1 MTKRILVLV
10 LAMAL
15 VVCAFAGCDNTGN
28 DNSGTESSQVEQ
40 PKATYQDIDLNDVVE
55 HKDFTSVYSK
65 IGSKVT
71 IDMVEENED
80 TGLAYATVDGVK
92 YELGMDFLSGAM
104 VYNTKVP
111 AGSEKYTTE
120 EDVFNEWWKLYIQRW
135 NYLAPEVPLYS
146 NQYFDLYNAK
156 IEGLVTTPYWA
167 PADAIVAATV
177 KEGADNS
184 VILGSA
190 TELSGAFRNSS
201 WGKSS
206 PGASDLDIQNLV
218 SGYSTVMTDKSGN
231 MIWNMSTLA
240 EEPVKTLN
248 DDGTLTYT
256 IKVKEGLKFSDGSA
270 INAKNF
276 IAGMLANSTPVAVAA
291 GGTGASGLYNDGY
304 EAFKAYDGTN
314 DGVLVETKNDA
325 GEVVS
330 SVTASKY
337 FKGVKLLGD
346 YSFSV
351 TFKADYANYY
361 YVMSYAGF
369 SPDPMA
375 LYLGDNDIIVAAD
388 GSCGLSDGF
397 YKTVEKDKAKVY
409 VMKDVIINN
418 LKWDSKLPYSGP
430 YTVKNYDESALIA
443 TLELNPNYPGDD
455 ARGKASIKT
464 ITYIK
469 TETETQMDKF
479 LKGEV
484 DIIAGITG
492 AAETEA
498 ALKAVKENPDKYA
511 ETHYDRA
518 GYGKLAFRCD
528 LGPAAFTEV
537 RQAVMFTINRPE
549 FAQAFTGGYGTV
561 VHGPYYTGYSAYQA
575 VKDDINLNQYT
586 YSKDSAIDVLVKGGW
601 IYDENGNQFDAG
613 VDAVRY
619 KKLSGYELSKANL
632 EYATVDKKYKT
643 VKINGEYYMPLAINY
658 YGTQPNDVTDLLIT
672 AWQNNATATKD
683 IGAYI
688 QYISCDFTSGLY
700 AEYLQIEQYGWNGV
714 AKCAAINFAT
724 GFTST
729 IYDYYYYWTIDPAF
743 YADYSNNYIM
753 DEADFFENYTK

>member
-1 MTKRILVLV
+1 MTKRILALV
-10 LAMAL
+10 LACVL
-15 VVCAFAGCDNTGN
+15 SVFAFAACDNDGETTSNTSGN
-28 DNSGTESSQVEQ
+28 ESTNEQ
-40 PKATYQDIDLNDVVE
+40 PKATYQEIDLADVVE
-55 HKDFTSVYSK
+55 HKDFTSVYEM

-71 IDMVEENED
+71 IDMVEEDED
-80 TGLAYATVDGVK
+80 TGLAYVTVDGVK

-104 VYNTKVP
+104 VYNSP
-111 AGSEKYTTE
+111 DEAA
-120 EDVFNEWWKLYIQRW
+120 FNQWWKLYIQRW
-135 NYLAPEVPLYS
+135 NYLVPEVPLYS

-156 IEGLVTTPYWA
+156 IEGLVTTPYWS
-167 PADAIVAATV
+167 PADAIIAATV

-206 PGASDLDIQNLV
+206 PGSSDLDIENLT
-218 SGYSTVMTDKSGN
+218 SGYATVQTDKSGN
-231 MIWNMSTLA
+231 MIWNMQALA

-248 DDGTLTYT
+248 EDGTLTYT
-256 IKVKEGLKFSDGSA
+256 IKVKEGLVFSDGSA
-270 INAKNF
+270 INAKNY
-276 IAGMLANSTPVAVAA
+276 IAGLLANSTLVGQAA
-291 GGTGASGLYNDGY
+291 GGSGASGQLNVGY
-304 EAFKAYDGTN
+304 EEFKAYDGTN
-314 DGVLVETKNDA
+314 DGATV
-325 GEVVS
+325 GEGDEA
-330 SVTASKY
+330 VTASKY
-337 FKGVKLLGD
+337 FSGIKLVDD
-346 YSFSV
+346 YTFSV
-351 TFKADYANYY
+351 TFLKDYANYY
-361 YVMSYAGF
+361 YVMQYAAY
-369 SPDPMA
+369 SPSPMA
-375 LYLGDNDIIVAAD
+375 LYLGSNDIIVAED
-388 GSCGLSDGF
+388 GSCGLSDDF
-397 YKTVEKDKAKVY
+397 YKKVEKDGTETYAMVETIKA
-409 VMKDVIINN
+409 N

-430 YTVKNYDESALIA
+430 YVVKNYDEAALIA

-479 LKGEV
+479 LNGEV

-498 ALKAVKENPDKYA
+498 ALKSVTENPDKYA

-518 GYGKLAFRCD
+518 GYGKLAFRAD
-528 LGPAAFTEV
+528 LGPAAFLEV
-537 RQAVMFTINRPE
+537 RQAVMYTINRPE

-561 VHGPYYTGYSAYQA
+561 VHGPYYEGYSAFQA

-586 YSKDSAIDVLVKGGW
+586 YSKDSAIDVLVEGGW

-619 KKLSGYELSKANL
+619 KKLSGYELSKQNL
-632 EYATVDKKYKT
+632 QYATVDGKYKT

-672 AWQNNATATKD
+672 AWQNNATATTD

-700 AEYLQIEQYGWNGV
+700 AEYLQSEADGWDGV

-729 IYDYYYYWTIDPAF
+729 IYDFYFNWTIDPDLF
-743 YADYSNNYIM
+743 DIYSNDYLM
-753 DEADFFENYTK
+753 DEADFYENYSK

>member
-1 MTKRILVLV
+1 MTKRILALV
-10 LAMAL
+10 LACVL
-15 VVCAFAGCDNTGN
+15 SVFAFAACDNDGETTSTTSGN
-28 DNSGTESSQVEQ
+28 ESTNEQ
-40 PKATYQDIDLNDVVE
+40 PKATYQEIDLADVVE
-55 HKDFTSVYSK
+55 HKDYTSVYEM

-71 IDMVEENED
+71 IDMVEEDED
-80 TGLAYATVDGVK
+80 TGLAYVTVDGVK

-104 VYNTKVP
+104 VYNSP
-111 AGSEKYTTE
+111 DEAA
-120 EDVFNEWWKLYIQRW
+120 FNQWWKLYIQRW
-135 NYLAPEVPLYS
+135 NYLVPEVPLYS

-156 IEGLVTTPYWA
+156 IEGLVTTPYWS
-167 PADAIVAATV
+167 PADAIIAATV

-206 PGASDLDIQNLV
+206 PGSSDLDIENLT
-218 SGYSTVMTDKSGN
+218 SGYATVQTDKSGN
-231 MIWNMSTLA
+231 MIWNMQALA

-248 DDGTLTYT
+248 EDGTLTYT
-256 IKVKEGLKFSDGSA
+256 IKIKEDLVFSDGSA
-270 INAKNF
+270 INAKNY
-276 IAGMLANSTPVAVAA
+276 IAGLLANSTLVGQAA
-291 GGTGASGLYNDGY
+291 GGSGASGQLNVGY
-304 EAFKAYDGTN
+304 EEFKAYDGTN
-314 DGVLVETKNDA
+314 DGATV
-325 GEVVS
+325 GEGDEA
-330 SVTASKY
+330 VTASKY
-337 FKGVKLLGD
+337 FSGIKLVDD
-346 YSFSV
+346 YTFSV
-351 TFKADYANYY
+351 TFLKDYANYY
-361 YVMSYAGF
+361 YVMQYAAY
-369 SPDPMA
+369 SPSPMA
-375 LYLGDNDIIVAAD
+375 LYLGSNDIIVAED
-388 GSCGLSDGF
+388 GSCGLSDDF
-397 YKTVEKDKAKVY
+397 YKKVEKDGTETYAMVETIKA
-409 VMKDVIINN
+409 N

-430 YTVKNYDESALIA
+430 YVVKNYDEAALIA
-443 TLELNPNYPGDD
+443 TLEINPNYPGDD

-479 LKGEV
+479 LNGEV

-498 ALKAVKENPDKYA
+498 ALKSVTENPDKYA

-518 GYGKLAFRCD
+518 GYGKLAFRAD
-528 LGPAAFTEV
+528 LGPAAFLEV
-537 RQAVMFTINRPE
+537 RQAVMYTINRPE

-561 VHGPYYTGYSAYQA
+561 VHGPYYEGYSAFQA
-575 VKDDINLNQYT
+575 VKNEINLNQYT
-586 YSKDSAIDVLVKGGW
+586 YSKDAAIELLVEGGW

-619 KKLSGYELSKANL
+619 KKLSGYDLSKQNL
-632 EYATVDKKYKT
+632 QYATVDGKYKT

-672 AWQNNATATKD
+672 AWQNNATATTD

-700 AEYLQIEQYGWNGV
+700 AEYLQSEADGWDGV

-729 IYDYYYYWTIDPAF
+729 IYDFYFNWTIDPDLF
-743 YADYSNNYIM
+743 DIYSNDYLM
-753 DEADFFENYTK
+753 DEADFYENYSK

>member
-15 VVCAFAGCDNTGN
+15 VVCAFAGCENTGN
-28 DNSGTESSQVEQ
+28 DNSNPVSDAESKQEQ
-40 PKATYQDIDLNDVVE
+40 LPATYQEIDLNDAVE
-55 HKDFTSVYSK
+55 HKDFTSVYEK

-71 IDMVEENED
+71 IDMVEEDED
-80 TGLAYATVDGVK
+80 TGIAYATVDGVK

-104 VYNTKVP
+104 VYNTAVP

-120 EDVFNEWWKLYIQRW
+120 EDVFNEWWKLFIQRW

-156 IEGLVTTPYWA
+156 IEGLVTTPYWS

-177 KEGADNS
+177 KEGEENS

-206 PGASDLDIQNLV
+206 PGSSDLDIQNLV

-231 MIWNMSTLA
+231 MIWNMSALA
-240 EEPVKTLN
+240 EEPVKTIN

-256 IKVKEGLKFSDGSA
+256 IKVKNDLKFSDGSA

-276 IAGMLANSTPVAVAA
+276 IAYLLANSTPVAVAA
-291 GGTGASGLYNDGY
+291 GGTGATGLYNDGY
-304 EAFKAYDGTN
+304 EAFMAYDGTN
-314 DGVLVETKNDA
+314 DGATV
-325 GEVVS
+325 GEGEAA
-330 SVTASKY
+330 VTASKY
-337 FKGVKLLGD
+337 FKGVKLIDD

-351 TFKADYANYY
+351 TFKAEYASYY
-361 YVMSYAGF
+361 YVMSYAGY
-369 SPDPMA
+369 SPEPMA
-375 LYLGDNDIIVAAD
+375 LYLGDNDIIVADD

-397 YKTVEKDKAKVY
+397 YKTVEKDKAKVF

-430 YTVKNYDESALIA
+430 YTVKNYDGKALIA

-455 ARGKASIKT
+455 ARGKASIQT

-469 TETETQMDKF
+469 VESETQMDKF

-492 AAETEA
+492 ASETEA
-498 ALKAVKENPDKYA
+498 ALKSVNENPDKYA

-528 LGPAAFTEV
+528 LGPTAFTEV
-537 RQAVMFTINRPE
+537 RQAIMYTINRPE
-549 FAQAFTGGYGTV
+549 FAQSFTGGYGTV
-561 VHGPYYTGYSAYQA
+561 VHGPYYTGYSAFQA

-586 YSKDSAIDVLVKGGW
+586 YSKDSAIDALVAGGW
-601 IYDENGNQFDAG
+601 IYDENGNPFDAG

-619 KKLSGYELSKANL
+619 KKLSGYELSKQNL
-632 EYATVDKKYKT
+632 QYQTVDKKYKT

-658 YGTQPNDVTDLLIT
+658 YGTQPNEVTDLLIT
-672 AWQNNATATKD
+672 AWSSNATATTD

-700 AEYLQIEQYGWNGV
+700 AEYLQDESSGWDGV

-729 IYDYYYYWTIDPAF
+729 IYDQYYYWTIDPSV
-743 YADYSNNYIM
+743 YAMYSNNYLM
-753 DEADFFENYTK
+753 DEADFFENYSK